1 MTKVNISIES
11 NGLNTT
17 QASNLSA
24 FLTSLGSDQDV
35 KSVEDPINLPA
46 DELVEEKPKATRN
59 RSKKVE
65 APAITETEQE
75 EVNNIEAVEAEE
87 VKPAAEEPAEEE
99 DDLMGEDAKPA
110 ISIVEIRA
118 KVSEKQADF
127 KEQIR
132 GKLKDFGAANV
143 TALEEKNYAAFYDFL
158 NGLK

>member
-1 MTKVNISIES
+1 MTRVHISIETT
-11 NGLNTT
+11 GLDAT
-17 QASNLSA
+17 QASNLST
-24 FLTSLGSDQDV
+24 FLTSLGSSQEERESEGV
-35 KSVEDPINLPA
+35 TKIEP
-46 DELVEEKPKATRN
+46 VEEKPKATRN

-65 APAITETEQE
+65 AQAITEAEQE
-75 EVNNIEAVEAEE
+75 EANNIEAVEAEE
-87 VKPAAEEPAEEE
+87 VKPATEEPSEEE

-143 TALEEKNYAAFYDFL
+143 TALEEKHYSAFYDFL
-158 NGLK
+158 NALK